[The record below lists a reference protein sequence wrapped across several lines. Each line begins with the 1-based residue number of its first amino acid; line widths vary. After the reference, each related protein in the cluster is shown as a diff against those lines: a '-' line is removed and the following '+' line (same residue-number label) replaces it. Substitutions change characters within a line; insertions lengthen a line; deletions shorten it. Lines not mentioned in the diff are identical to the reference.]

1 MQKFG
6 HRAMVLLRNKFRKE
20 NTMQNFLNK
29 YNAVKLENSQDEGK
43 LTLDSSKKRILKML
57 DENMKHIKNNSWD
70 IKNRMNKMIIDTE
83 TNSIFTLRLGG
94 KKIIKYSLALLSDR
108 EKLKFLSDF
117 YDSIVNHEFD
127 TEILNFISQQIENAE
142 KRKKISNERRKLKKQ
157 QEKEEATKRTIAAA
171 SSLIEETMSQS
182 LPRYAQI

>member
-1 MQKFG
+1 MSAEVACSFYAEFAINGTKQTADTHAIVG
-6 HRAMVLLRNKFRKE
+6 LNRFR
-20 NTMQNFLNK
+20 
-29 YNAVKLENSQDEGK
+29 
-43 LTLDSSKKRILKML
+43 
-57 DENMKHIKNNSWD
+57 
-70 IKNRMNKMIIDTE
+70 
-83 TNSIFTLRLGG
+83 NSIFTLRLGG

-108 EKLKFLSDF
+108 EKLEFLSDF

>member
-1 MQKFG
+1 MISHSRIFNRICE
-6 HRAMVLLRNKFRKE
+6 HMRFSIINIFVL
-20 NTMQNFLNK
+20 
-29 YNAVKLENSQDEGK
+29 D
-43 LTLDSSKKRILKML
+43 RI
-57 DENMKHIKNNSWD
+57 D
-70 IKNRMNKMIIDTE
+70 NRI
-83 TNSIFTLRLGG
+83 SIQSYFIFFYIRHTLRLGG

-108 EKLKFLSDF
+108 EKLEFLSDF

>member
-1 MQKFG
+1 M
-6 HRAMVLLRNKFRKE
+6 E
-20 NTMQNFLNK
+20 
-29 YNAVKLENSQDEGK
+29 
-43 LTLDSSKKRILKML
+43 
-57 DENMKHIKNNSWD
+57 
-70 IKNRMNKMIIDTE
+70 
-83 TNSIFTLRLGG
+83 
-94 KKIIKYSLALLSDR
+94 
-108 EKLKFLSDF
+108 FLSDF